1 MKKINSVENNI
12 TLKMELINVED
23 NNDKLKLTFKITANE
38 PLLFNFN
45 NEVIALTENYD
56 IYEIR
61 FDMFPTITLN
71 YSMKNAGTDYNE
83 IFIDEYDIDV
93 DALGFNDFDELKQ
106 FVLRYPAYIRYLEF
120 TYHIFNTLKFKNPFL
135 FLLYTART
143 TYKHDIK
150 INDDGIETTME
161 KIHIDTIIKEFEIDE
176 KMMLKI
182 LNKNDRALL
191 MIGNV
196 PLIDFGSII
205 KYNDIV
211 KILKERPNAM
221 LNMLIMLILT
231 FLDIGNV

>member
-1 MKKINSVENNI
+1 
-12 TLKMELINVED
+12 MELINVED

>member
-45 NEVIALTENYD
+45 NEVIAITENYD

-120 TYHIFNTLKFKNPFL
+120 TYHIFNTLKFKNPYL